1 MGRARSLLPAMNNP
15 LLRAAGWIDEARVSE
30 EREPD
35 AMALATT
42 TRDGHPSVR
51 IVLCRGIDSRGI
63 RFFTSY
69 ESRKGGELNDNPR
82 AAVVFHW
89 ASLGRQLR
97 IEGSVSRLPA
107 KDSDAYFHA
116 RPRGHQLSG
125 AVSPQSREIGD
136 LEELRRKVVELAKRY
151 DGQDVPRPPTW
162 GGYFIEAASV
172 EFWTRGEDR
181 LHERERWDL
190 RAGLWRSARLAP

>member
-1 MGRARSLLPAMNNP
+1 MSSP

-42 TRDGHPSVR
+42 TREGRPSVR

-69 ESRKGGELNDNPR
+69 ESRKGQELDSNPF
-82 AAVVFHW
+82 AAAVFHW

-97 IEGSVSRLPA
+97 IEGAVSRLPA
-107 KDSDAYFHA
+107 KDSDEYFHA

-125 AVSPQSREIGD
+125 AVSPQSREIAHLD
-136 LEELRRKVVELAKRY
+136 ELRRGVAELAKRCN
-151 DGQDVPRPPTW
+151 GQPVPRPATW
-162 GGYFIEAASV
+162 GGYYIEAASV

-181 LHERERWDL
+181 LHARERWERRD
-190 RAGLWRSARLAP
+190 GVWRSARLAP

>member
-1 MGRARSLLPAMNNP
+1 MNNP
-15 LLRAAGWIDEARVSE
+15 LLRASGWIDEARVSE

-42 TRDGHPSVR
+42 TSEGRPSVR
-51 IVLCRGIDSRGI
+51 IVLCRGIDSKGI

-69 ESRKGGELNDNPR
+69 ESRKGHELLENPY
-82 AAVVFHW
+82 AAVVFLW

-136 LEELRRKVVELAKRY
+136 LEELRVRVAELTKRTN
-151 DGQDVPRPPTW
+151 GQEVPRPATW
-162 GGYFIEAASV
+162 GGYYIEASAV
-172 EFWTRGEDR
+172 EFWIQGEDR
-181 LHERERWDL
+181 LHDRERWEL
-190 RAGLWRSARLAP
+190 RGGVWRSARLAP